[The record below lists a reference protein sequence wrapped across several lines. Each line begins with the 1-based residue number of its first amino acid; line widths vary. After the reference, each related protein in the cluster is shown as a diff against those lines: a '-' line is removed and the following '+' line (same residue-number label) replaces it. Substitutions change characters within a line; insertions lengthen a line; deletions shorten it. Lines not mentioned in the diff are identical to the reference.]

1 MNASQFLEL
10 IQKADQLEKADHL
23 LLEKVQK
30 NFQFFYLSHALATR
44 FELKNQESSPS
55 LPLAAVTSV
64 DRVWLKNWLLQPL
77 GSKKKQKEGGSS
89 EKSSLESTGAST
101 KNLEGDHSEK
111 IKVKKKREAP
121 KDDLIESI
129 RRKEK
134 KEILD
139 AEKRAQNDLIKE
151 FSKKEIKLATIKEI
165 EANKNN
171 ENLATASTRLN
182 EGLISETIAAILLQQ
197 SKKAMAIEIYEK
209 LALKF
214 PEKRAYFADLIEK
227 SKE

>member
-1 MNASQFLEL
+1 VNASQFLEL
-10 IQKADQLEKADHL
+10 IQKADRLEKADYL

-30 NFQFFYLSHALATR
+30 NFKFFYLSHALATR

-55 LPLAAVTSV
+55 LPLAAVTSP
-64 DRVWLKNWLLQPL
+64 DRVWLKNWLLQPH
-77 GSKKKQKEGGSS
+77 GSEKRQGEGGSS
-89 EKSSLESTGAST
+89 EH
-101 KNLEGDHSEK
+101 LEGDQSGK
-111 IKVKKKREAP
+111 IKTKKREAP

-171 ENLATASTRLN
+171 ENLATSSTSLN
-182 EGLISETIAAILLQQ
+182 EGLISETFAAILLQQ
-197 SKKAMAIEIYEK
+197 GKKARAIEIYEK

-214 PEKRAYFADLIEK
+214 PEKRAYFANLIEK

>member
-10 IQKADQLEKADHL
+10 IQKSDRLEKADYL
-23 LLEKVQK
+23 LLKKVQK
-30 NFQFFYLSHALATR
+30 NFPFFYLSHALSTR
-44 FELKNQESSPS
+44 FELKNQDSSPS

-64 DRVWLKNWLLQPL
+64 DRVWLKNWLFQPAKSETEAKVSVAL
-77 GSKKKQKEGGSS
+77 ATENAAQPTNEVSEKKKP
-89 EKSSLESTGAST
+89 
-101 KNLEGDHSEK
+101 
-111 IKVKKKREAP
+111 KKRKAP

-129 RRKEK
+129 RKKEK

-139 AEKRAQNDLIKE
+139 SEKRAQIELIKA

-165 EANKNN
+165 EANQNN
-171 ENLATASTRLN
+171 ENLANASTSLN
-182 EGLISETIAAILLQQ
+182 EGLISETFATILLQQ

>member
-10 IQKADQLEKADHL
+10 IQKANRLEKADYL

-30 NFQFFYLSHALATR
+30 NFNFFYLSHALATR

-55 LPLAAVTSV
+55 LPLAAVTSP
-64 DRVWLKNWLLQPL
+64 DRVWLKNWLLQPH
-77 GSKKKQKEGGSS
+77 GSEKRQGEGVSS
-89 EKSSLESTGAST
+89 EH
-101 KNLEGDHSEK
+101 LEGDQSGK
-111 IKVKKKREAP
+111 IKAKKREAP

-171 ENLATASTRLN
+171 ENLATSSTSLN
-182 EGLISETIAAILLQQ
+182 EGLISETFAAILLQQ
-197 SKKAMAIEIYEK
+197 GKKAKAIEIYEK

-214 PEKRAYFADLIEK
+214 PEKRAYFANLIEK

>member
-1 MNASQFLEL
+1 VNATQFLEL
-10 IQKADQLEKADHL
+10 IQKADRLEKADYL
-23 LLEKVQK
+23 LIQKVQK
-30 NFQFFYLSHALATR
+30 NFPFFYISHALSTR
-44 FELKNQESSPS
+44 FEVKNQDSIPS
-55 LPLAAVTSV
+55 LTFAAVTSA
-64 DRVWLKNWLLQPL
+64 DRVWLKNWLYQPL
-77 GSKKKQKEGGSS
+77 ETQVQQVEPITS
-89 EKSSLESTGAST
+89 EKEEDTSTS
-101 KNLEGDHSEK
+101 KP
-111 IKVKKKREAP
+111 KKRAAP

-139 AEKRAQNDLIKE
+139 TKKREQIDLIKA

-165 EANKNN
+165 ESIQNN
-171 ENLATASTRLN
+171 ENLAHASTSLN
-182 EGLISETIAAILLQQ
+182 DGLISETFAKILLQQ
-197 SKKAMAIEIYEK
+197 SKKEQAIEIYEK

>member
-10 IQKADQLEKADHL
+10 IQKADRLEKADYL
-23 LLEKVQK
+23 LLGKVQK
-30 NFQFFYLSHALATR
+30 NFNFFYLSHALATR

-55 LPLAAVTSV
+55 LPLAAVTSP
-64 DRVWLKNWLLQPL
+64 DRVWLKNWLLQPH
-77 GSKKKQKEGGSS
+77 GSQKRQGEGVSS
-89 EKSSLESTGAST
+89 EH
-101 KNLEGDHSEK
+101 LEGDQAGK
-111 IKVKKKREAP
+111 IKAKKREAP

-139 AEKRAQNDLIKE
+139 AEKRAHNDLIKE

-171 ENLATASTRLN
+171 ENLATASTSLN
-182 EGLISETIAAILLQQ
+182 EGLISETFAAILLQQ
-197 SKKAMAIEIYEK
+197 GKKARAIEIYEK

-214 PEKRAYFADLIEK
+214 PEKRAYFGNLIEK

>member
-10 IQKADQLEKADHL
+10 IQKSDRLEKADYL
-23 LLEKVQK
+23 LLKKVQK
-30 NFQFFYLSHALATR
+30 NFPFFYLSHALSTR
-44 FELKNQESSPS
+44 FELKNQDSSPS

-64 DRVWLKNWLLQPL
+64 DRVWLKNWLFQPAKSETEAKVSVAL
-77 GSKKKQKEGGSS
+77 ATENAAQPTNEVS
-89 EKSSLESTGAST
+89 EK
-101 KNLEGDHSEK
+101 EK
-111 IKVKKKREAP
+111 PKKRKAP

-129 RRKEK
+129 RKKEK

-139 AEKRAQNDLIKE
+139 SEKRAQIELIKA

-165 EANKNN
+165 EANQNN
-171 ENLATASTRLN
+171 ENLANASTSLN
-182 EGLISETIAAILLQQ
+182 EGLISETFATILLQQ

-227 SKE
+227 SKD

>member
-1 MNASQFLEL
+1 VNATQFLEL
-10 IQKADQLEKADHL
+10 IQKGDQLEKADYL

-30 NFQFFYLSHALATR
+30 NFKYFYLSHALATR
-44 FELKNQESSPS
+44 FELKNQENSPS
-55 LPLAAVTSV
+55 LPLAAVTSP
-64 DRVWLKNWLLQPL
+64 DRIWLKNWLTHPL
-77 GSKKKQKEGGSS
+77 GSEKKLEVGSTNERYDLENRGTS
-89 EKSSLESTGAST
+89 TQSLV
-101 KNLEGDHSEK
+101 GDHSG
-111 IKVKKKREAP
+111 KVKSKKREVP

-139 AEKRAQNDLIKE
+139 ADKRAQIDLIKE

-171 ENLATASTRLN
+171 ENLATASTSLN
-182 EGLISETIAAILLQQ
+182 EGLISETFAAILLQQ
-197 SKKAMAIEIYEK
+197 SKKAKAIEIYEK

>member
-1 MNASQFLEL
+1 MNATQFLEL
-10 IQKADQLEKADHL
+10 IQKSDRLEKADYL
-23 LLEKVQK
+23 LLKKVQK
-30 NFQFFYLSHALATR
+30 NFPFFYLSHALSTR
-44 FELKNQESSPS
+44 FELKNQDNSPS
-55 LPLAAVTSV
+55 LPLAAVTSA
-64 DRVWLKNWLLQPL
+64 DRVWLKNWLVQPA
-77 GSKKKQKEGGSS
+77 GEAKKQQEKTENVQLAKETKVSDSNEQTADSS
-89 EKSSLESTGAST
+89 ENSKP
-101 KNLEGDHSEK
+101 
-111 IKVKKKREAP
+111 KKRKAP

-139 AEKRAQNDLIKE
+139 AEKRAQIDLIKA
-151 FSKKEIKLATIKEI
+151 FSKKDIKLATIKEI
-165 EANKNN
+165 EDNQNN
-171 ENLATASTRLN
+171 ENLATASTSLN
-182 EGLISETIAAILLQQ
+182 EGLISETFATILLQQ

>member
-1 MNASQFLEL
+1 MEVGSINERYDLENRGTST
-10 IQKADQLEKADHL
+10 Q
-23 LLEKVQK
+23 
-30 NFQFFYLSHALATR
+30 
-44 FELKNQESSPS
+44 S
-55 LPLAAVTSV
+55 LV
-64 DRVWLKNWLLQPL
+64 
-77 GSKKKQKEGGSS
+77 
-89 EKSSLESTGAST
+89 
-101 KNLEGDHSEK
+101 GDHSG
-111 IKVKKKREAP
+111 KVKSKKREVP

-139 AEKRAQNDLIKE
+139 ADKRAQIDLIKE

-171 ENLATASTRLN
+171 ENLATASTSLN
-182 EGLISETIAAILLQQ
+182 EGLISETFAAILLQQ
-197 SKKAMAIEIYEK
+197 SKKAKAIEIYEK

>member
-1 MNASQFLEL
+1 VNASQFLEL
-10 IQKADQLEKADHL
+10 IQKSDRLEKADYL
-23 LLEKVQK
+23 LLKKVQK
-30 NFQFFYLSHALATR
+30 NFPFFYLSHALSTR
-44 FELKNQESSPS
+44 FELKNQDSSPS

-64 DRVWLKNWLLQPL
+64 DRVWLKNWLFQPAKSETEAKVSVAL
-77 GSKKKQKEGGSS
+77 ATENAAQPTNEVS
-89 EKSSLESTGAST
+89 EK
-101 KNLEGDHSEK
+101 EK
-111 IKVKKKREAP
+111 PKKRKAP

-129 RRKEK
+129 RKKEK

-139 AEKRAQNDLIKE
+139 AEKRAQIELIKA

-165 EANKNN
+165 EANQNN
-171 ENLATASTRLN
+171 ENLANASTSLN
-182 EGLISETIAAILLQQ
+182 EGLISETFATILLQQ

>member
-1 MNASQFLEL
+1 MNASQFIEL
-10 IQKADQLEKADHL
+10 LQKADQLEKADYL
-23 LLEKVQK
+23 LLNKVRK
-30 NFQFFYLSHALATR
+30 NFPFFFVAHALAAR
-44 FELKNQESSPS
+44 YELKNQEDTSSLS
-55 LPLAAVTSV
+55 FAAITST
-64 DRVWLKNWLLQPL
+64 DRVWLKQWLTKT
-77 GSKKKQKEGGSS
+77 KKAKHPETPQDSDSTEIIPEGLPS
-89 EKSSLESTGAST
+89 ESST
-101 KNLEGDHSEK
+101 KAK
-111 IKVKKKREAP
+111 PKKRKAP

-139 AEKRAQNDLIKE
+139 SKKQEQIDLIKA

-165 EANKNN
+165 EANQNN
-171 ENLATASTRLN
+171 QNLADSSTTLN
-182 EGLISETIAAILLQQ
+182 DELVSETFAKILLQQ

-214 PEKRAYFADLIEK
+214 PDKRAYFADLIEK

>member
-10 IQKADQLEKADHL
+10 IQKADRLEKADYL

-30 NFQFFYLSHALATR
+30 NFHFFYLSHLLATR
-44 FELKNQESSPS
+44 YELKNQESSPS
-55 LPLAAVTSV
+55 LPLAAVTSP
-64 DRVWLKNWLLQPL
+64 DRVWLKNWLLKPH
-77 GSKKKQKEGGSS
+77 GS
-89 EKSSLESTGAST
+89 EKSQGEGDSIEKSALENTSTTTKILESDQ
-101 KNLEGDHSEK
+101 LE
-111 IKVKKKREAP
+111 KVKAKKRRIP

-171 ENLATASTRLN
+171 ENLANASTSLN
-182 EGLISETIAAILLQQ
+182 EGLISETFASILLQQ
-197 SKKAMAIEIYEK
+197 GKKAMAIEIYEK

>member
-10 IQKADQLEKADHL
+10 IQKADRLEKADYL

-30 NFQFFYLSHALATR
+30 NFIFFYLSHALATR
-44 FELKNQESSPS
+44 FESKNQESSPS
-55 LPLAAVTSV
+55 LPLAAVTSP
-64 DRVWLKNWLLQPL
+64 DRVWLKNWLLKPH
-77 GSKKKQKEGGSS
+77 GSEKSQGEGDSS
-89 EKSSLESTGAST
+89 EKSAMENTSTTT
-101 KNLEGDHSEK
+101 KILEGDQLE
-111 IKVKKKREAP
+111 KVKAKKRRIP

-171 ENLATASTRLN
+171 ENLANASTSLN
-182 EGLISETIAAILLQQ
+182 EGLISETLASILLQQ
-197 SKKAMAIEIYEK
+197 GKKARAIEIYEK

-214 PEKRAYFADLIEK
+214 PEKRAYFANLIEK

>member
-10 IQKADQLEKADHL
+10 IQKADHLEKADYL
-23 LLEKVQK
+23 LLQKVQK
-30 NFQFFYLSHALATR
+30 NFQFFYLSHALSTR
-44 FELKNQESSPS
+44 FELKNEESSSS

-64 DRVWLKNWLLQPL
+64 DRVWLKNWLLKPL
-77 GSKKKQKEGGSS
+77 GLEKKEEEGGSD
-89 EKSSLESTGAST
+89 EKSALENTGTAT
-101 KNLEGDHSEK
+101 KDAAGDHPEK
-111 IKVKKKREAP
+111 IKVKKREAP

-139 AEKRAQNDLIKE
+139 VEKRAQIDLIKE

-171 ENLATASTRLN
+171 ENLSSASTSLN
-182 EGLISETIAAILLQQ
+182 EGLISETFAAILLQQ
-197 SKKAMAIEIYEK
+197 GKKAMAMEIYEK

-214 PEKRAYFADLIEK
+214 PEKRAYFADLIKK
-227 SKE
+227 SQE

>member
-10 IQKADQLEKADHL
+10 IQKADQLEKADYL
-23 LLEKVQK
+23 QLKKVQK
-30 NFQFFYLSHALATR
+30 NFPFFYLSHALSTR
-44 FELKNQESSPS
+44 FEIKNQESTSS
-55 LPLAAVTSV
+55 LSFAAVTSA
-64 DRVWLKNWLLQPL
+64 DRVWLKNWLYQTLETKVQRVDTD
-77 GSKKKQKEGGSS
+77 SS
-89 EKSSLESTGAST
+89 EKEAEAISS
-101 KNLEGDHSEK
+101 KP
-111 IKVKKKREAP
+111 KKRAVP

-139 AEKRAQNDLIKE
+139 AKKREQIDLIKA
-151 FSKKEIKLATIKEI
+151 FSKKEIKLATLKEI
-165 EANKNN
+165 EANQNN
-171 ENLATASTRLN
+171 ENLADASTSLN
-182 EGLISETIAAILLQQ
+182 EGLLSETFAKILLQQ
-197 SKKAMAIEIYEK
+197 SKKAQAIEIYEK

>member
-10 IQKADQLEKADHL
+10 IQKADQLEKADYL
-23 LLEKVQK
+23 LLQKVQK
-30 NFQFFYLSHALATR
+30 NFQFFYLSHALSTR
-44 FELKNQESSPS
+44 FELKNKESSSS

-77 GSKKKQKEGGSS
+77 GSKKKEDEGGSD
-89 EKSSLESTGAST
+89 EKSALENTGTAT
-101 KNLEGDHSEK
+101 KDAAGDHPEK
-111 IKVKKKREAP
+111 IKVKKREAP

-134 KEILD
+134 KEIFD
-139 AEKRAQNDLIKE
+139 VEKRAQIDLIKE

-165 EANKNN
+165 EANKNI
-171 ENLATASTRLN
+171 ENLSSASTSLN
-182 EGLISETIAAILLQQ
+182 EGLISETFAAILLQQ
-197 SKKAMAIEIYEK
+197 GKKAMAMEIYEK

-214 PEKRAYFADLIEK
+214 PEKRAYFADLIKK
-227 SKE
+227 SQE

>member
-1 MNASQFLEL
+1 MENTSTTTKILEG
-10 IQKADQLEKADHL
+10 DQLEK
-23 LLEKVQK
+23 
-30 NFQFFYLSHALATR
+30 
-44 FELKNQESSPS
+44 
-55 LPLAAVTSV
+55 
-64 DRVWLKNWLLQPL
+64 
-77 GSKKKQKEGGSS
+77 
-89 EKSSLESTGAST
+89 
-101 KNLEGDHSEK
+101 
-111 IKVKKKREAP
+111 VKAKKRRIP

-171 ENLATASTRLN
+171 ENLANASTSLN
-182 EGLISETIAAILLQQ
+182 EGLISETFASILLQQ
-197 SKKAMAIEIYEK
+197 GKKVMAIEIYEK

>member
-10 IQKADQLEKADHL
+10 IQKADRLEKADYL

-30 NFQFFYLSHALATR
+30 NFNFFYLSHALATR

-55 LPLAAVTSV
+55 LPLAAVTSP
-64 DRVWLKNWLLQPL
+64 DRVWLKNWLLQPH
-77 GSKKKQKEGGSS
+77 GSQKRQREGGSS
-89 EKSSLESTGAST
+89 EH
-101 KNLEGDHSEK
+101 LEGDQSGK
-111 IKVKKKREAP
+111 IKAKKREAP

-171 ENLATASTRLN
+171 ENLATSSTSLN
-182 EGLISETIAAILLQQ
+182 EGLISETFAAILLQQ
-197 SKKAMAIEIYEK
+197 GKKARAIEIYEK

-214 PEKRAYFADLIEK
+214 PEKRAYFANLIEK

>member
-1 MNASQFLEL
+1 VNASQFLEL
-10 IQKADQLEKADHL
+10 IQKSDRLEKADYL
-23 LLEKVQK
+23 LLKKVQK
-30 NFQFFYLSHALATR
+30 NFPFFYLSHALSTR
-44 FELKNQESSPS
+44 FELKNQDSSPS

-64 DRVWLKNWLLQPL
+64 DRVWLKNWLFQPAKSETEAKVSVAL
-77 GSKKKQKEGGSS
+77 ATENAAQPTNEVS
-89 EKSSLESTGAST
+89 EK
-101 KNLEGDHSEK
+101 EK
-111 IKVKKKREAP
+111 PKKRKAP

-129 RRKEK
+129 RKKEK

-139 AEKRAQNDLIKE
+139 SEKRAQIELIKA
-151 FSKKEIKLATIKEI
+151 FSKKEIKLAIIKEI
-165 EANKNN
+165 EANQNN
-171 ENLATASTRLN
+171 ENLANASTSLN
-182 EGLISETIAAILLQQ
+182 EGLISETFATILLQQ

>member
-10 IQKADQLEKADHL
+10 IQKANRLEKADYL

-30 NFQFFYLSHALATR
+30 NFNFFYLSHALATR

-55 LPLAAVTSV
+55 LPLAAVTSP
-64 DRVWLKNWLLQPL
+64 DRVWLKNWLLKPHGAEKRQ
-77 GSKKKQKEGGSS
+77 GKGGSS
-89 EKSSLESTGAST
+89 EH
-101 KNLEGDHSEK
+101 LEGDQSGK
-111 IKVKKKREAP
+111 IKAKKREAP

-165 EANKNN
+165 EANINI
-171 ENLATASTRLN
+171 ENLATASTSLN
-182 EGLISETIAAILLQQ
+182 EGLISETFAAILLQQ
-197 SKKAMAIEIYEK
+197 GKKARAIEIYEK

-214 PEKRAYFADLIEK
+214 PEKRAYFANLIEK

>member
-10 IQKADQLEKADHL
+10 IQKSDRLEKADYL
-23 LLEKVQK
+23 LLKKVQK
-30 NFQFFYLSHALATR
+30 NFAFFYLSHALSTR
-44 FELKNQESSPS
+44 FELKNQDSSPS

-64 DRVWLKNWLLQPL
+64 DRVWLKNWLFQPAK
-77 GSKKKQKEGGSS
+77 SETEAKENAPTATKEAAQPTNEVS
-89 EKSSLESTGAST
+89 EK
-101 KNLEGDHSEK
+101 EK
-111 IKVKKKREAP
+111 PKKRKVP

-139 AEKRAQNDLIKE
+139 AEKRAQIELIKA

-165 EANKNN
+165 EANQNN
-171 ENLATASTRLN
+171 ENLANASTSLN
-182 EGLISETIAAILLQQ
+182 EGLISETFATILLQQ

>member
-10 IQKADQLEKADHL
+10 IQKSDRLEKADYL
-23 LLEKVQK
+23 LLKKVQK
-30 NFQFFYLSHALATR
+30 NFPFFYLSHALSTR
-44 FELKNQESSPS
+44 FELKNQDSSPS

-64 DRVWLKNWLLQPL
+64 DRVWLKNWLFQPAKSETEAKVSVAL
-77 GSKKKQKEGGSS
+77 ATENAAQPTNEVREKE
-89 EKSSLESTGAST
+89 KP
-101 KNLEGDHSEK
+101 
-111 IKVKKKREAP
+111 KKRKAP

-129 RRKEK
+129 RKKEK

-139 AEKRAQNDLIKE
+139 SEKRAQIELIKA

-165 EANKNN
+165 EANQNN
-171 ENLATASTRLN
+171 ENLANASTSLN
-182 EGLISETIAAILLQQ
+182 EGLISETFATILLQQ

>member
-10 IQKADQLEKADHL
+10 IQKGDQLEKADYL
-23 LLEKVQK
+23 LLKKVQK
-30 NFQFFYLSHALATR
+30 NFPFFYLSHALSTR
-44 FELKNQESSPS
+44 FELKNQDGSTS

-64 DRVWLKNWLLQPL
+64 DRIWLKNWLFQPAK
-77 GSKKKQKEGGSS
+77 SKPGAKDSLPLAAEEVVKETTEVS
-89 EKSSLESTGAST
+89 EK
-101 KNLEGDHSEK
+101 EK
-111 IKVKKKREAP
+111 PKKRKVP

-139 AEKRAQNDLIKE
+139 AEKRAQIDLIKA

-165 EANKNN
+165 EANQNN
-171 ENLATASTRLN
+171 ENLANASTSLN
-182 EGLISETIAAILLQQ
+182 EGLISETFATILLQQ

>member
-10 IQKADQLEKADHL
+10 IQKADRLEKADYL
-23 LLEKVQK
+23 LLEKVQE
-30 NFQFFYLSHALATR
+30 NFRFFYLPHALATR

-55 LPLAAVTSV
+55 LPLAAVTSP
-64 DRVWLKNWLLQPL
+64 DRVWLKNWLLQPN
-77 GSKKKQKEGGSS
+77 GSEKKQGEGGSV
-89 EKSSLESTGAST
+89 EKLTLENAGTST
-101 KNLEGDHSEK
+101 KNLEGEQLVK
-111 IKVKKKREAP
+111 IKSKKREAP

-139 AEKRAQNDLIKE
+139 AEKRAHNDLIKE

-171 ENLATASTRLN
+171 DNLATASTSLN
-182 EGLISETIAAILLQQ
+182 EGLISETFAAILLQQ
-197 SKKAMAIEIYEK
+197 GKKAKAIEIYEK

-214 PEKRAYFADLIEK
+214 PQKRAYFAHLIEK
-227 SKE
+227 SQE

>member
-10 IQKADQLEKADHL
+10 IQKADRLEKADYL

-30 NFQFFYLSHALATR
+30 NFKFFYLSHALATR

-55 LPLAAVTSV
+55 LPLAAVTSP
-64 DRVWLKNWLLQPL
+64 DRVWLKNWLLQPH
-77 GSKKKQKEGGSS
+77 GSEKRQGEGGFS
-89 EKSSLESTGAST
+89 EH
-101 KNLEGDHSEK
+101 LEGDQEGK
-111 IKVKKKREAP
+111 IKAKKREAP

-171 ENLATASTRLN
+171 ENLATSSTSLN
-182 EGLISETIAAILLQQ
+182 EGLISETFAAILLQQ
-197 SKKAMAIEIYEK
+197 GKKARAIEIYEK

-214 PEKRAYFADLIEK
+214 PEKRAYFANLIEK

>member
-10 IQKADQLEKADHL
+10 IQKADQLEKADYL
-23 LLEKVQK
+23 LLNKVQK
-30 NFQFFYLSHALATR
+30 NFQFFYLSHSLSTR
-44 FELKNQESSPS
+44 FELKNEESSSS

-64 DRVWLKNWLLQPL
+64 DRIWLKNWLLQPL
-77 GSKKKQKEGGSS
+77 GSKKKEEEGGSG
-89 EKSSLESTGAST
+89 EKSALENTGTAT
-101 KNLEGDHSEK
+101 KDTAGDHPE
-111 IKVKKKREAP
+111 KVKVKKREAP

-139 AEKRAQNDLIKE
+139 LEKRAQIDLIKE

-171 ENLATASTRLN
+171 ENLASASTNLN
-182 EGLISETIAAILLQQ
+182 EGLISETFAAILLRQG
-197 SKKAMAIEIYEK
+197 KKEMAIEIYEK
-209 LALKF
+209 LVLKF
-214 PEKRAYFADLIEK
+214 PEKRAYFADLIKK
-227 SKE
+227 SQE